1 MVRDS
6 DYTAGNLLDYE
17 YFSTRY
23 KLIAIDLSKQTADLE
38 IQQISFIG
46 KLEQNVIIFFII
58 ETEQKTDLEF
68 SQIIFTDYC
77 IKRESQK
84 IINLLEQSD
93 DNELKLKTKKWHII
107 NDQINGQYGK
117 GNQSDSAIKFST
129 ETIKSLLVDY
139 SETYILVTGNITAV
153 GGNANTNVAFK
164 NCHPFTRS
172 VIHLNDEHVDTAE
185 NLDLTMNLYNLVEYS
200 DNYADTTASL
210 YQYKRR
216 QQPKTNAGGL
226 DDVATGNSS
235 SLKYKSSF
243 SKGTTATNVAANVNL
258 DVADAHRIVV
268 KC

>member
-1 MVRDS
+1 M
-6 DYTAGNLLDYE
+6 
-17 YFSTRY
+17 
-23 KLIAIDLSKQTADLE
+23 
-38 IQQISFIG
+38 
-46 KLEQNVIIFFII
+46 
-58 ETEQKTDLEF
+58 
-68 SQIIFTDYC
+68 
-77 IKRESQK
+77 
-84 IINLLEQSD
+84 
-93 DNELKLKTKKWHII
+93 
-107 NDQINGQYGK
+107 
-117 GNQSDSAIKFST
+117 
-129 ETIKSLLVDY
+129 
-139 SETYILVTGNITAV
+139 TGNITAV

-210 YQYKRR
+210 YQYKRP

-226 DDVATGNSS
+226 DDVATGNLS

-243 SKGTTATNVAANVNL
+243 LKGTTATNVTASVNL